1 MASLHVRLLLPLDLG
16 PSGQH
21 RQLRGK
27 GHRRMQRGDCRLAT
41 AVPLF
46 LPMPKS
52 KFYAPNFYAGVPLDR
67 ADRLRA
73 DAERL
78 AAFLRDPE
86 SRVVPLWRNR
96 HLIAAESEA
105 VVCRLGE
112 IDSLLG
118 GAGETTFLGRR
129 ETAAYLAVDF
139 SALAERSEERRVG
152 GEGV

>member
-1 MASLHVRLLLPLDLG
+1 
-16 PSGQH
+16 
-21 RQLRGK
+21 
-27 GHRRMQRGDCRLAT
+27 MQRGDCRLAT

-118 GAGETTFLGRR
+118 GA
-129 ETAAYLAVDF
+129 
-139 SALAERSEERRVG
+139 RSEAHTSELKSLISIPHAG
-152 GEGV
+152 SCLKNNN

>member
-1 MASLHVRLLLPLDLG
+1 
-16 PSGQH
+16 
-21 RQLRGK
+21 
-27 GHRRMQRGDCRLAT
+27 
-41 AVPLF
+41 
-46 LPMPKS
+46 MPKS

-112 IDSLLG
+112 IDRLLG
-118 GAGETTFLGRR
+118 GAGEPIFLALRATGAYP
-129 ETAAYLAVDF
+129 AADF
-139 SALAERSEERRVG
+139 WALAAPKRDPAALRG
-152 GEGV
+152 GAVPAP

>member
-1 MASLHVRLLLPLDLG
+1 
-16 PSGQH
+16 
-21 RQLRGK
+21 
-27 GHRRMQRGDCRLAT
+27 
-41 AVPLF
+41 
-46 LPMPKS
+46 MPKS

-86 SRVVPLWRNR
+86 SRVVPMWRNR

-118 GAGETTFLGRR
+118 GAGETIFIGLG
-129 ETAAYLAVDF
+129 EKDGSTAV
-139 SALAERSEERRVG
+139 RSEERRVG
-152 GEGV
+152 QECVSTCGSRWSPYHSNKNIEKYTIEDD